1 MYFYNK
7 INIMYSIKPY
17 DLPIKDRHQ
26 LIIGAVGPR
35 PICWASTI
43 DEEGNLNL
51 APYSFFNAFSANPPV
66 LVFSSNRRGRDN
78 TTKDTLHNIEKTR
91 EVVIN
96 VVPFSLVNQMTISST
111 DYDSGVNEFVKS
123 GVTPIESDIVKPFR
137 VKESPVQF
145 ECKLTDIISLGTEG
159 GAGNLFICE
168 IVKMHFNERVLN
180 ADNTIN
186 PFKLDLVARMGKS
199 YYCRADKNS
208 IFELDNPFPKQN
220 IGFDNLPENIKNS
233 SVLTGNEIGRLAMET
248 EIPSLEQADEFINK
262 NNQYRFLSEDEKH
275 TIARGFIKK
284 NKVKEAFLILLS
296 V

>member
-1 MYFYNK
+1 
-7 INIMYSIKPY
+7 MYSINPY
-17 DLPIKDRHQ
+17 DLPIPKRHQ

-35 PICWASTI
+35 PICWASTV
-43 DEEGNLNL
+43 DKDGKPNL

-78 TTKDTLHNIEKTR
+78 TTKDTLHNIEETR

-111 DYDSGVNEFVKS
+111 DYDSEINEFVKA
-123 GVTPIESDIVKPFR
+123 GVTPIASEEIKPFR

-145 ECKLTDIISLGTEG
+145 ECKVTDIINLGKEG

-168 IVKMHFNERVLN
+168 IVKMHFSERVL
-180 ADNTIN
+180 DEDKTIN

-220 IGFDNLPENIKNS
+220 IGFDKLPENILNS
-233 SVLTGNEIGRLAMET
+233 SVLTGNELGKLAMET
-248 EIPSLEQADEFINK
+248 EIPSKEAADSFINA
-262 NNQYRFLSEDEKH
+262 NEQFRFISDDEKH
-275 TIARGFIKK
+275 MQASVFIKEGK
-284 NKVKEAFLILLS
+284 IKEAFLILLN
-296 V
+296 

>member
-1 MYFYNK
+1 
-7 INIMYSIKPY
+7 MYSINPY
-17 DLPIKDRHQ
+17 DLPIKERHQ

-43 DEEGNLNL
+43 NEKGEPNL

-78 TTKDTLHNIEKTR
+78 TTKDTFHNIENNK

-111 DYDSGVNEFVKS
+111 DYDSEVNEFEKS
-123 GVTPIESDIVKPFR
+123 GVTALKSEIVKPFR

-145 ECKLTDIISLGTEG
+145 ECKVTDIIYLGKEG

-168 IVKMHFNERVLN
+168 IVKMHFNKRILN
-180 ADNTIN
+180 EDNSIN

-220 IGFDNLPENIKNS
+220 IGFDSLPDSIKNS
-233 SVLTGNEIGRLAMET
+233 PVLTGNEIGRLAMET
-248 EIPSLEQADEFINK
+248 KIPSLDESKDFIAK
-262 NNQYRFLSEDEKH
+262 NNQYRFISEDEKH
-275 TIARGFIKK
+275 LVARQFIIKGK
-284 NKVKEAFLILLS
+284 ITEAFLILLS
-296 V
+296 E

>member
-1 MYFYNK
+1 
-7 INIMYSIKPY
+7 MYSVNPY
-17 DLPIKDRHQ
+17 DLPIKERHQ

-35 PICWASTI
+35 PICWASTVN
-43 DEEGNLNL
+43 EAGEPNL

-78 TTKDTLHNIEKTR
+78 TTKDTLHNIEATR

-111 DYDSGVNEFVKS
+111 DYESDINEFDKA
-123 GVTPIESDIVKPFR
+123 GVTPLASEVIKPFR

-145 ECKLTDIISLGTEG
+145 ECKVTEIINLGTEG

-168 IVKMHFNERVLN
+168 IVKMHFNERVL
-180 ADNTIN
+180 DEDKSIN

-220 IGFDNLPENIKNS
+220 IGFDKLPLSILNS
-233 SVLTGNEIGRLAMET
+233 TVLTGNELGRLAMET
-248 EIPSLEQADEFINK
+248 EVPSTKEAQEFLNSNEQ
-262 NNQYRFLSEDEKH
+262 YSFLSADEKH
-275 TIARGFIKK
+275 ILASDFIKEG
-284 NKVKEAFLILLS
+284 KVKDAFLILLS
-296 V
+296 